1 MADLQATDA
10 QMMRRCFALATQAA
24 KQGEYPYGSVIV
36 CDGKVVAETT
46 NRVAHDHDVTR
57 HAEVVA
63 ISAAQKALGST
74 NLDGCTLYT
83 NMEPCAFCSY
93 AIREARIARVVFATR
108 SPIMG
113 GLSRWNI
120 LGDEKLSETMP
131 EVFAPPPIVVAE
143 FLAEE
148 AEATLRRV
156 SPVIWAF
163 IREGGLLDARMRRLA
178 DAKQAPIGAGQSS
191 GALAG
196 AKDWLMRFLRTNVF
210 DRFGRGGAARA
221 KTRR

>member
-1 MADLQATDA
+1 MADLQATDER
-10 QMMRRCFALATQAA
+10 MMRRCFALATQSA
-24 KQGEYPYGSVIV
+24 KQGEYPYGSVIT
-36 CDGKVVAETT
+36 CDGAVVAETT
-46 NRVAHDHDVTR
+46 NRVAHDRDVTR

-63 ISAAQKALGST
+63 ITAAQKARGST

-131 EVFAPPPIVVAE
+131 EVFAPPPVVVPE

-148 AEATLRRV
+148 AEATLLRI
-156 SPVIWAF
+156 SPVMWAF
-163 IREGGLLDARMRRLA
+163 VREGGLLDARMRRLA
-178 DAKQAPIGAGQSS
+178 DAEQAPLGTSRRPGAFAGAG
-191 GALAG
+191 
-196 AKDWLMRFLRTNVF
+196 DWLMRFLRTNVF
-210 DRFGRGGAARA
+210 DRFGRGGPVRA

>member
-1 MADLQATDA
+1 MADLQANDA
-10 QMMRRCFALATQAA
+10 QMMRRCFDLATQSA

-46 NRVAHDHDVTR
+46 NRVAHDRDVTR

-63 ISAAQKALGST
+63 IAAAQKALGST

-131 EVFAPPPIVVAE
+131 EVFAPPPIVVPE

-156 SPVIWAF
+156 SPVMWAF
-163 IREGGLLDARMRRLA
+163 VREGGLLDARMRRLG
-178 DAKQAPIGAGQSS
+178 DARQAPVGAGHRS
-191 GALAG
+191 GGIAG
-196 AKDWLMRFLRTNVF
+196 ANDWLMRFLRKNVF
-210 DRFGRGGAARA
+210 DRFGRGGTVRG
-221 KTRR
+221 KSKP